1 MSEEKLKRFTHYFN
15 LLSEPEKTD
24 ILSFME
30 TMIKAR
36 AIRERRHHAT
46 LL

>member
-1 MSEEKLKRFTHYFN
+1 MQEEKLEKFQRYFN
-15 LLSEPEKTD
+15 LLSDSEKTD

-36 AIRERRHHAT
+36 RIRERGHHAT